1 MSEIQALDVR
11 IPAEIINN
19 WGWFL
24 LFGICLVLLG
34 AVAIV
39 RSVAATVVSMLFFG
53 WLLLIAAGIEIV
65 QAVMVGKWAGLFQHW
80 LSAAL
85 FGVLGAL
92 IVWRPV
98 VTAEILTLLIGA
110 FFLVAGIFQLVTPFV
125 ISLPEWGWH
134 ALNGLITLVLGVLIL
149 AQWPVSG
156 LWVIGLFLG
165 IELIFY
171 GGAWI
176 AVALRL
182 RSARVRST
190 LYSWQRRFYDVGNE
204 GTLAS
209 SEPVWLCVGGPM
221 DRGRADG
228 TSNAP
233 PRARSRKVAN
243 HEVLAPGNP
252 AWLAWP
258 RNHRSGP
265 CCVLRPARP
274 QARPSSGG
282 QVVK

>member
-11 IPAEIINN
+11 IPAEIVNN

-24 LFGICLVLLG
+24 AFGLALVLLG
-34 AVAIV
+34 VLAIV

-53 WLLLIAAGIEIV
+53 WLLLFAAGIEVV
-65 QAVMVGKWAGLFQHW
+65 QAIMVGKWAGLFQHW

-92 IVWRPV
+92 IIWRPM

-110 FFLVAGIFQLVTPFV
+110 FFLVAGAFQLITPFV

-134 ALNGLITLVLGVLIL
+134 ALNGLITFVLGILIL

-165 IELIFY
+165 IELVFY
-171 GGAWI
+171 GAAWV

-182 RSARVRST
+182 RAV
-190 LYSWQRRFYDVGNE
+190 
-204 GTLAS
+204 
-209 SEPVWLCVGGPM
+209 
-221 DRGRADG
+221 
-228 TSNAP
+228 
-233 PRARSRKVAN
+233 
-243 HEVLAPGNP
+243 
-252 AWLAWP
+252 
-258 RNHRSGP
+258 
-265 CCVLRPARP
+265 
-274 QARPSSGG
+274 
-282 QVVK
+282 